1 MIALN
6 TDNENV
12 LAQYESVIKSIL
24 REIKVKN
31 ISIPRFCE
39 DLVLDIDE
47 FLDALNEIKSDFS
60 YYLEILEAL
69 KDYEQR

>member
-1 MIALN
+1 MTPLN
-6 TDNENV
+6 TDNENI
-12 LAQYESVIKSIL
+12 LIQYQSVIKAIL
-24 REIKVKN
+24 REIKIKN
-31 ISIPRFCE
+31 ISIPKFC
-39 DLVLDIDE
+39 DDMFLDIDE